1 MTERYRWMDDETEA
15 LEKLAFDFFSKEAT
29 PNEERYR
36 AQHHVDRDLWTK
48 AGELG
53 LLCASIPEEYGGG
66 GGTFAHEAALVYGQ
80 MRAQASSFGGQ
91 VHSAIIAHYLNGCG
105 TEAQK
110 QEWLPKMATGEVVTA
125 IAMTEPGTGS
135 DLQAIRTTAI
145 KDGDEYVINGS
156 KTFITNG
163 LLCDLVVVVAKTDPA
178 EGAKGSSLLLVETD
192 RDGFER
198 GRNLE
203 KVGQHG
209 LDTCELFFDDVR
221 VPAGNLLSGVEGQG
235 FASLMEQLPQER
247 LILSVSG
254 VANMHVIME
263 ETLRYTKER
272 QAFGKELFG
281 FQNTRFEL
289 AECDTLV
296 SVTQCYLDECI
307 MKHLDGALDYKD
319 ASKIKWWSTEQQN
332 VVADR
337 CLQLFGGYG
346 YMTEYP
352 ISRQWTD
359 ARVQKIYGGTNEIM
373 KELISRFL

>member
-1 MTERYRWMDDETEA
+1 MTERYRWMTTRPKLLEA
-15 LEKLAFDFFSKEAT
+15 RLDFFRRDAQR
-29 PNEERYR
+29 ERQCF
-36 AQHHVDRDLWTK
+36 QHHVDRACE

-178 EGAKGSSLLLVETD
+178 EGAKGISSCWSRPTA
-192 RDGFER
+192 R
-198 GRNLE
+198 
-203 KVGQHG
+203 
-209 LDTCELFFDDVR
+209 
-221 VPAGNLLSGVEGQG
+221 A
-235 FASLMEQLPQER
+235 
-247 LILSVSG
+247 LSVAATWRRW
-254 VANMHVIME
+254 ANMVW
-263 ETLRYTKER
+263 TP
-272 QAFGKELFG
+272 
-281 FQNTRFEL
+281 
-289 AECDTLV
+289 
-296 SVTQCYLDECI
+296 
-307 MKHLDGALDYKD
+307 
-319 ASKIKWWSTEQQN
+319 ASCSSTTSGCRPPTCS
-332 VVADR
+332 AA
-337 CLQLFGGYG
+337 
-346 YMTEYP
+346 
-352 ISRQWTD
+352 W
-359 ARVQKIYGGTNEIM
+359 RVRG
-373 KELISRFL
+373 LPR